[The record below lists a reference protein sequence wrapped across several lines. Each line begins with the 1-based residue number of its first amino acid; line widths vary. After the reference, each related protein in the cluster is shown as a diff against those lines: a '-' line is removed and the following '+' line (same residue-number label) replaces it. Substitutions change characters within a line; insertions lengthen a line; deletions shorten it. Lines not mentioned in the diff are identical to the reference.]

1 MTPTFFNLPT
11 NILSSIYEMDTT
23 FRDKFRDEINNEI
36 WIHSFDRFRKKL
48 ITNSQIDG
56 KPPIVTRKLDI
67 LLQYLFEYEIS
78 CYNKSIIKGLVPDQ
92 ITIYV
97 DWHENGDTFNEGL
110 YARIFSSQIFE
121 GNVYTIDQ
129 YFLKYGIDDGILP
142 ADTEIH
148 NDIVFRDDEF
158 IIVQRRYESYYEE
171 DYDNDMWSLLDNYE
185 MS

>member
-1 MTPTFFNLPT
+1 MKTTFFNLPA

-48 ITNSQIDG
+48 MTMPQFDG
-56 KPPIVTRKLDI
+56 EPPIVIRKLDR

-78 CYNKSIIKGLVPDQ
+78 CYNKSIIKGLAPDQ

-129 YFLKYGIDDGILP
+129 YFLKYGTETE
-142 ADTEIH
+142 TEI
-148 NDIVFRDDEF
+148 NIDIVFRDDEF
-158 IIVQRRYESYYEE
+158 VIVQRRYESYYEE
-171 DYDNDMWSLLDNYE
+171 DYDNDMWSLLYNYDE
-185 MS
+185 HLP

>member
-1 MTPTFFNLPT
+1 MTLFNLPE

-78 CYNKSIIKGLVPDQ
+78 CYNKSIIKGLVPDE
-92 ITIYV
+92 ITIYI
-97 DWHENGDTFNEGL
+97 DWHENGDTYNEGL

-121 GNVYTIDQ
+121 GNVYTIAQ
-129 YFLKYGIDDGILP
+129 YFLKYGTE
-142 ADTEIH
+142 TEIN

-158 IIVQRRYESYYEE
+158 VIVQRRYESYYEE
-171 DYDNDMWSLLDNYE
+171 DYDNDMWALLYNYDDY
-185 MS
+185 